1 MSSEVATDTA
11 TTPGG
16 PHGIDTDYQIGQD
29 NITTQ
34 IGPFGLDIH
43 NPVFLISGLG
53 IVLFVI
59 GTLVFPEGATT
70 LFGDM
75 MAWTTQR
82 FDWFFILTANF
93 FGIFCL
99 ALILTPLGSVRL
111 GGKDAR
117 PDYGY
122 PTWLAMLFAAGMGIG
137 LLFWGVG
144 EPMTH
149 FGTSVAAEAGTPES
163 WAPLAGQPGDEV
175 AAARLG
181 LAATLYHWGLQA
193 WAIYAVV
200 GLSLALFTFN
210 KGLPLSIRSSFYPIF
225 GEAVW
230 GWVGHVIDILA
241 VLATLFGLAT
251 SLGLGAEQINAGLN
265 YLYGVPV
272 SDGAKIVLIAAITGV
287 ALISVVRGLDGG
299 VKVASEINMVL
310 AFVLLIFIFLAG
322 PTMALLGRIGD
333 SFVAYFQY
341 LPALSMPFGR
351 EDENFAQGWSSFY
364 WAWWVSWSP
373 FVGMFIARVSRG
385 RTVRE
390 FIVCVLL
397 VPSAVCLIWMSIFSG
412 VAFEQFI
419 NDGYTAV
426 ADADLEVKLF
436 AMFDQMPL
444 AQVTSLLGIVL
455 VAVFFITSSDSG
467 SLVIDAITAGGK
479 TDGPVP
485 QRVFWCTFEGLI
497 AIALLLGGG
506 LKALQSMVVTTGL
519 PFTFVLLLMC
529 VSIVIGLRSER
540 ALMKEEKRL
549 GASGVGRDEAALG
562 HPTGRAD

>member
-1 MSSEVATDTA
+1 MSSEANSAIPAPAGGGAVN
-11 TTPGG
+11 TP
-16 PHGIDTDYQIGQD
+16 YEIGQD
-29 NITTQ
+29 NYTGKL
-34 IGPFGLDIH
+34 GPFGLDIH
-43 NPVFLISGLG
+43 NPVFAISAGL
-53 IVLFVI
+53 IVLFVL
-59 GTLVFPEGATT
+59 GTLVFADAATAV
-70 LFGDM
+70 FADM

-93 FGIFCL
+93 FGIFCI
-99 ALILTPLGSVRL
+99 ALIFTPLGAIRL
-111 GGKDAR
+111 GGVDAK

-122 PTWLAMLFAAGMGIG
+122 PGWLAMLFAAGMGIG

-149 FGTSVAAEAGTPES
+149 FGTAVASDAGTPES
-163 WAPLAGQPGDEV
+163 WAPLAGMPGDEA

-200 GLSLALFTFN
+200 ALALALFAFN
-210 KGLPLSIRSSFYPIF
+210 KGLPLSMRSVFYPIF
-225 GEAVW
+225 GERVW
-230 GWVGHVIDILA
+230 GWTGHVIDIMA

-272 SDGAKIVLIAAITGV
+272 SDTMKILLIAAITGV

-299 VKVASEINMVL
+299 VKIASEINMVL
-310 AFVLLIFIFLAG
+310 AFILLLFIFFIG
-322 PTMALLGRIGD
+322 PTMALLARIGD

-341 LPALSMPFGR
+341 LPALSQPFGR
-351 EDENFAQGWSSFY
+351 EDTNFAQGWSSFY

-390 FIVCVLL
+390 FMVCVLL
-397 VPSAVCLIWMSIFSG
+397 VPSAVCMIWMSIFSG
-412 VAFEQFI
+412 VAFEQYI
-419 NDGYTAV
+419 NDGYKAV

-436 AMFDQMPL
+436 TMFDQLPL
-444 AQVTSLLGIVL
+444 SQVTSLLGIIL

-479 TDGPVP
+479 TDGPIP

-497 AIALLLGGG
+497 AIALLMGGG

-529 VSIVIGLRSER
+529 VSVVIGLRSELKLVR
-540 ALMKEEKRL
+540 ANKLSH
-549 GASGVGRDEAALG
+549 G
-562 HPTGRAD
+562 

>member
-1 MSSEVATDTA
+1 MAE
-11 TTPGG
+11 TTEPASGG
-16 PHGIDTDYQIGQD
+16 EQIDTDYTVGQD
-29 NITTQ
+29 NIQTS

-43 NPVFLISGLG
+43 NPAFAISGLS

-59 GTLVFPEGATT
+59 GTLAFPETATGA
-70 LFGDM
+70 FGAM
-75 MAWTTQR
+75 MAWVTTR
-82 FDWFFILTANF
+82 FDWFFILTANI

-99 ALILTPLGSVRL
+99 ALIFTPLGSVRL
-111 GGKDAR
+111 GGPDAR

-122 PTWLAMLFAAGMGIG
+122 PGWLAMLFAAGMGIG

-149 FGTSVAAEAGTPES
+149 FASSVAEDAGTPGS
-163 WAPLAGQPGDEV
+163 WAPLGGMPGDVE

-200 GLSLALFTFN
+200 GLALALFAFN
-210 KGLPLSIRSSFYPIF
+210 KGLPLAIRSAFHPIF
-225 GEAVW
+225 GDAVW
-230 GWVGHVIDILA
+230 GWVGHVIDTLA

-251 SLGLGAEQINAGLN
+251 SLGLGAEQINAGLF

-272 SDGAKIVLIAAITGV
+272 SDTAKIVLIAAITAV
-287 ALISVVRGLDGG
+287 ALVSVLRGLDGG
-299 VKVASEINMVL
+299 VKVASEINMWL
-310 AFVLLIFIFLAG
+310 AFALLIAIFILG
-322 PTMALLGRIGD
+322 PTLGLIARVAD
-333 SFVAYFQY
+333 SVVAYFQY

-351 EDENFAQGWSSFY
+351 EDANYAQGWSSFY

-397 VPSAVCLIWMSIFSG
+397 VPSAVCLVWMSIFSG
-412 VAFEQFI
+412 VAFDQFI

-426 ADADLEVKLF
+426 ADAELEVKLF
-436 AMFDQMPL
+436 AMLDRLPF
-444 AQVTSLLGIVL
+444 AQVTSLIGIIL
-455 VAVFFITSSDSG
+455 VAIFFITSSDSG
-467 SLVIDAITAGGK
+467 SLVIDTITAGGK

-485 QRVFWCTFEGLI
+485 QRVFWCVFEGLV

-506 LKALQSMVVTTGL
+506 LAALQSMVVTTGF

-540 ALMKEEKRL
+540 
-549 GASGVGRDEAALG
+549 
-562 HPTGRAD
+562 RAMRG